1 MPACTLGARR
11 CVKCEREMCKL
22 SVVNK
27 AGDIV
32 AQELTPEKFMTFKRG
47 QGKGCA
53 VAVELLCGQDLFV
66 DTVKLLRRLPRDAV
80 YKARLLRRV
89 AKPPEGLD
97 VAGHV
102 VWEEV

>member
-1 MPACTLGARR
+1 
-11 CVKCEREMCKL
+11 MCQL

-27 AGDIV
+27 AGCIV
-32 AQELTPEKFMTFKRG
+32 AEGVTPDKFVSFKKD

-53 VAVELLCGQDLFV
+53 VVVELMCGQDLFV

-89 AKPPEGLD
+89 AKPLESLDCEGHD
-97 VAGHV
+97 IWV
-102 VWEEV
+102 EV

>member
-1 MPACTLGARR
+1 
-11 CVKCEREMCKL
+11 MCQL

-27 AGDIV
+27 AGDVV
-32 AQELTPEKFMTFKRG
+32 AERVTSEKFMSFKKE

-53 VAVELLCGQDLFV
+53 DAVELSCGQDLFV

-89 AKPPEGLD
+89 GKPPESLD
-97 VAGHV
+97 CARQD
-102 VWEEV
+102 VWVEV